1 VVVVSL
7 EAGSKAGNNSALL
20 PAIERASGQASELAL
35 LGERLV
41 KIECQSHSELP
52 ILEISGSDSVRRAR
66 EACGLLSAAQFLS
79 QLLCRTLET
88 GHGSQTD
95 GLTEYFTKLS
105 SMRKFNQPRRN
116 HFGVRLNGQI
126 ENLSQFE
133 QLMGN

>member
-1 VVVVSL
+1 
-7 EAGSKAGNNSALL
+7 LL

-52 ILEISGSDSVRRAR
+52 ILEISGSDSVRRAL

-79 QLLCRTLET
+79 QLLCRALET

-95 GLTEYFTKLS
+95 ELTEYFYEALVNAEIQLTSPVSLWC
-105 SMRKFNQPRRN
+105 
-116 HFGVRLNGQI
+116 QI
-126 ENLSQFE
+126 EWSD
-133 QLMGN
+133 